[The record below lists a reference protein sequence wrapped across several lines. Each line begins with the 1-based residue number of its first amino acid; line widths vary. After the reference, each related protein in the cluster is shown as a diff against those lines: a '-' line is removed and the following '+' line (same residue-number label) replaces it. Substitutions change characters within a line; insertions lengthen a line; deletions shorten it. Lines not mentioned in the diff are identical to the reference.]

1 MLYAIIIKVLFLYY
15 QEKEGTYMKDAIL
28 IKGNKYGLTIII
40 NEDVTFD
47 AIKEALFKKLNES
60 RKFFGKSKVSLT
72 FEGKS
77 LSIDEQKALIETVE
91 SASDLDILCII
102 DSQQETEHSKELV
115 SRILDIKNSVV
126 NLEEVE
132 PKKPVTHQVKK
143 EEILVE
149 DELVSSRTAIKK
161 EPKKQINKT
170 KFIDNNFP
178 EGTAIFHKGTLRS
191 GQEVISESSIIV
203 MGNVHNGA
211 SVAAKGNVIVIGKL
225 NGCVHAGKD
234 GNEGAFVVALNM
246 SPTQLR
252 IADVFGRAPD
262 KKGGKLISTP
272 QIAFVEDERIV
283 IENINRNIYENLK
296 FINYQ

>member
-1 MLYAIIIKVLFLYY
+1 
-15 QEKEGTYMKDAIL
+15 MKDAIL

-40 NEDVTFD
+40 NELVAFEAVKD
-47 AIKEALFKKLNES
+47 ALFKKLNDS

-77 LSIDEQKALIETVE
+77 LSIDEQKILIEIIE

-102 DSQQETEHSKELV
+102 DSQQETENAKALV
-115 SRILDIKNSVV
+115 SQILEHKKNVINLPEAEPKNFNNMELKEENILKDETISNSV
-126 NLEEVE
+126 
-132 PKKPVTHQVKK
+132 P
-143 EEILVE
+143 I
-149 DELVSSRTAIKK
+149 RK
-161 EPKKQINKT
+161 EPKKQVNKT
-170 KFIDNNFP
+170 KFIDNTLP
-178 EGTAIFHKGTLRS
+178 ESTAIFHKGTLRS

-211 SVAAKGNVIVIGKL
+211 TVAAKGNVIVIGKL

-262 KKGGKLISTP
+262 KKGSKLISTP

-283 IENINRNIYENLK
+283 IENINRNIYESLN
-296 FINYQ
+296 FINYH

>member
-1 MLYAIIIKVLFLYY
+1 
-15 QEKEGTYMKDAIL
+15 MKDAIL

-40 NEDVTFD
+40 NEEVSFD
-47 AIKEALFKKLNES
+47 EIQEALYKKLNDS

-72 FEGKS
+72 FEGKN
-77 LSIDEQKALIETVE
+77 LTLDEQKTLIEIIE
-91 SASDLDILCII
+91 QASDLDILCII
-102 DSQQETEHSKELV
+102 DSQQETENAKALV
-115 SRILDIKNSVV
+115 TRILEQKNNVISLQEAETKKVINQQSVIADNETVIDESSYIK
-126 NLEEVE
+126 
-132 PKKPVTHQVKK
+132 P
-143 EEILVE
+143 
-149 DELVSSRTAIKK
+149 IKK
-161 EPKKQINKT
+161 EIKKEAVKS
-170 KFIDNNFP
+170 KLIDHRLP
-178 EGTAIFHKGTLRS
+178 ESTAIFHKGTLRS

-211 SVAAKGNVIVIGKL
+211 TVAAKGNVIVIGKL

-234 GNEGAFVVALNM
+234 GNEDAFVVALNM

-262 KKGGKLISTP
+262 KKGSKSSSTP

-283 IENINRNIYENLK
+283 IENINRNIYESLK

>member
-1 MLYAIIIKVLFLYY
+1 
-15 QEKEGTYMKDAIL
+15 MKDAIL

-40 NEDVTFD
+40 NEDFTFE
-47 AIKEALFKKLNES
+47 AIKEALFKKLNDS

-72 FEGKS
+72 FEGRS
-77 LSIDEQKALIETVE
+77 LTIDEQKDLIAIVE
-91 SASDLDILCII
+91 NASDLDILCIL
-102 DSQQETEHSKELV
+102 DSQQETENAKALV
-115 SRILDIKNSVV
+115 NQFLEHKNNVI
-126 NLEEVE
+126 NLQEADN
-132 PKKPVTHQVKK
+132 KKPK
-143 EEILVE
+143 EENIFL
-149 DELVSSRTAIKK
+149 DEPSKVPIRR
-161 EPKKQINKT
+161 EPRRQINKT
-170 KFIDNNFP
+170 KIIEHSLP
-178 EGTAIFHKGTLRS
+178 ESTAIFHKGTLRS

-211 SVAAKGNVIVIGKL
+211 TVAAKGNVIVIGKL

-234 GNEGAFVVALNM
+234 GNEDAFVVALNM

-296 FINYQ
+296 FINYH